1 LNAYIGLFAI
11 LLLASPLTH
20 GAKQNPTPAMS
31 SCGVVE
37 QALSATKQISVG
49 KHRRDVERLFERD
62 GGMLSPSATRY
73 TYSQC
78 RFLHIDVEF
87 EAAKNEHPFSADDTV
102 INVSRLY
109 VEYPAKD

>member
-1 LNAYIGLFAI
+1 MLYIRLCAI
-11 LLLASPLTH
+11 LLILATALAQ
-20 GAKQNPTPAMS
+20 GAKQNPAPAAS
-31 SCGVVE
+31 SCGAVE

-87 EAAKNEHPFSADDTV
+87 EAAKNEHPFSADDPV
-102 INVSRLY
+102 ISVSRLY